1 MRKKDIKDEKTDDKI
16 KNIISL
22 LTLIKINKDYYFF
35 NMKYIPNLLNS
46 STQMHH

>member
-1 MRKKDIKDEKTDDKI
+1 MRKKDIKDEKTDKI

-46 STQMHH
+46 STQIHH